1 MELQWLHNVQAT
13 VTILST
19 VAISESSSHIIM
31 LHLIVKNGVFLSN
44 HTNDSLNMYLYT
56 G

>member
-1 MELQWLHNVQAT
+1 MELQWLHNAQVT
-13 VTILST
+13 VTTT
-19 VAISESSSHIIM
+19 VEISESSSHIIM

-44 HTNDSLNMYLYT
+44 HTNNSLNMDLYT